1 LKKFDL
7 QIFFKSLSA
16 GLTNQPYMAYSTCD
30 NPLTWHTGD
39 MKGSYF
45 MLNSSTYFISLCN
58 LEASLEACKRSG
70 MVRVEAASP
79 TLHFAEATAEA

>member
-1 LKKFDL
+1 
-7 QIFFKSLSA
+7 
-16 GLTNQPYMAYSTCD
+16 
-30 NPLTWHTGD
+30 
-39 MKGSYF
+39 

-70 MVRVEAASP
+70 TVRVEAASP